1 MDQLQNRDIGFFK
14 ITKDW
19 DWQSKQVLKEKY
31 GQLTLADVNFE
42 TGKEFEL
49 LTRLVVRLNKSYHE
63 VINILKK
70 LNLVH

>member
-1 MDQLQNRDIGFFK
+1 MD
-14 ITKDW
+14 
-19 DWQSKQVLKEKY
+19 

-49 LTRLVVRLNKSYHE
+49 LTKLVVRLNKSYHE